1 MREYTLVHLRD
12 EVVLLNLAAL
22 LAQDRATTATL
33 LAHIAEVDARR
44 LYAPAGYASM
54 HAYCVEELCLSE
66 DAAYKRIH
74 AARAAR
80 EFPVLFPALAEGRLH
95 LAAVCLLAPH
105 LTAENAGELIE
116 AATHRRKAEI
126 EGFLV
131 RRFAGTEAPATIR
144 TVLPISDWSVPQ
156 LAPGQ
161 VEDPRA
167 KPAPPSPERFLV
179 EFTIGESTHEKLRY
193 AQALLSHA
201 VPTGDVAQIFD
212 RALDAL
218 IADLEKR
225 KFGAI
230 TRRPSRQGT
239 ANQRR
244 RPCTTPRKRY
254 VPAQVRRAV
263 WERDQGRCT
272 FIGTT
277 GHRCEARRFLEFDHI
292 DPVARGGKATV
303 EGMRLRCRAHNQ
315 YEAER
320 TFGAGFMRRKR
331 QEARLAATEARTEAE
346 ARVRAE
352 AETWARARAAAAR
365 EQTLDVVAGLR
376 GLGCRIDQAR
386 RAAEFSETLHGATL
400 EERMRASLK
409 FLRGRVIQGPG
420 AAVGPLAPD
429 VSTPTPIR
437 TD

>member
-1 MREYTLVHLRD
+1 MREYTLAHLRD
-12 EVVLLNLAAL
+12 EVLLLNLAAL

-54 HAYCVEELCLSE
+54 HAYCVEELRLSE
-66 DAAYKRIH
+66 DAAYKRIQ

-80 EFPVLFPALAEGRLH
+80 QFPVLFPALAEGRLH

-105 LTAENAGELIE
+105 LTAENAEELIE
-116 AATHRRKAEI
+116 AATHRRKVEI

-131 RRFAGTEAPATIR
+131 RRFAGAEAPAMIR
-144 TVLPISDWSVPQ
+144 TLLPTSDRSVPQ

-161 VEDPRA
+161 VEGEASEGIRATDDQLAPGRVEEPRA
-167 KPAPPSPERFLV
+167 KPAPPSPERFHV
-179 EFTIGESTHEKLRY
+179 ELTIGESTHEKLRY

-201 VPTGDVAQIFD
+201 VPTGDVAQVLD

-225 KFGAI
+225 KFAAI
-230 TRRPSRQGT
+230 TRWPRPQGT
-239 ANQRR
+239 TRRPR
-244 RPCTTPRKRY
+244 RPCTTLRKRY

-272 FIGTT
+272 FIGAT

-303 EGMRLRCRAHNQ
+303 EGMRLRCRTHNQ

-320 TFGAGFMRRKR
+320 AFGAGFMRQKR
-331 QEARLAATEARTEAE
+331 QEAR
-346 ARVRAE
+346 
-352 AETWARARAAAAR
+352 ARAQAK

-386 RAAEFSETLHGATL
+386 RAAEFSETLQGATL

-409 FLRGRVIQGPG
+409 FLRGRPLQDPG
-420 AAVGPLAPD
+420 AAVGPPAP
-429 VSTPTPIR
+429 PEAIPR
-437 TD
+437 A